1 MMANNNENK
10 DCAIWISELCKVY
23 GKKKTELVALD
34 HVNMKINKG
43 EFVCIVGPSGC
54 GKSTL
59 LNIIAG
65 FEHPT
70 SGNLQLN
77 GNQIEGPGPDRGVV
91 FQSYTLFP
99 WLTVA
104 KNIQY
109 GLKIKGYSKEELEKI
124 TEDYLKKIHM
134 ERFANTLPKDL
145 SGGMKQRVAIARTL
159 ANQPEVLLMDEPFG
173 ALDAHTKST
182 MQVLIREIW
191 QTEKPTIVFITHD
204 IEEAV
209 FLASKIY
216 VMSANPGMVV
226 EEIITD
232 LPTIRDLKIK
242 DTREF
247 ISYKNYVSDILYSD
261 EVGC

>member
-1 MMANNNENK
+1 MADVNESPN
-10 DCAIWISELCKVY
+10 CAILISDLCKVY
-23 GKKKTELVALD
+23 GKKKKELVALD
-34 HVNMKINKG
+34 HVNMTIHKG

-70 SGNLQLN
+70 SGLLQLN
-77 GNQIEGPGPDRGVV
+77 GNSIDVPGPDRGVV

-99 WLTVA
+99 WLSVA
-104 KNIQY
+104 QNIQY
-109 GLKIKGYSKEELEKI
+109 GLKLKGLSKAELEKI
-124 TEDYLKKIHM
+124 TEDYLRKIHM

-182 MQVLIREIW
+182 MQMLIREIW
-191 QTEKPTIVFITHD
+191 QSEKPTIIFITHD

-209 FLASKIY
+209 FLSSKIY
-216 VMSANPGMVV
+216 VMSANPGKVV
-226 EEIITD
+226 EEIKTT
-232 LPTIRDLKIK
+232 LPPIRELKIK
-242 DTREF
+242 DTAEF
-247 ISYKNYVSDILYSD
+247 ISCKNYVSDILYSD
-261 EVGC
+261 EVGS